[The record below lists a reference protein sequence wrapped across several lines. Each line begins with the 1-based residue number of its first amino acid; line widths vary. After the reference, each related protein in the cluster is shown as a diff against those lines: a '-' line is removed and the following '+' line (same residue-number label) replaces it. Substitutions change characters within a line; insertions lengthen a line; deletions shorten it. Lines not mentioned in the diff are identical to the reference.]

1 MAFWNKKKLI
11 DYDPKSLDLV
21 KLTLVEQSLTAKL
34 MLVNNELIRRYTNMI
49 ETVETADAEESR
61 KLFAGQVARLTKLN
75 VVLEGK
81 LAREA

>member
-1 MAFWNKKKLI
+1 MI
-11 DYDPKSLDLV
+11 TTRKSLDLV

-34 MLVNNELIRRYTNMI
+34 MLVNNELIRHYTNMI

>member
-1 MAFWNKKKLI
+1 LI
-11 DYDPKSLDLV
+11 TTRKSLDLV

-34 MLVNNELIRRYTNMI
+34 MLVNNELIRHYTNMI

>member
-11 DYDPKSLDLV
+11 DYDPKKPRPSEADACRTV
-21 KLTLVEQSLTAKL
+21 AHRKV